1 MKNIF
6 WKAVSNKI
14 AVVCCLFFVIMSFFI
29 FNNHVIS
36 LALSGFICLNLIGL
50 IVSLFLLEKQIYKD
64 STYGD
69 KICSLLGEK
78 QCGEVLELEVSKLWK
93 TDFSW
98 SEIGVAY
105 FFTNTFIAVY
115 VEDWLP
121 YVYVLNLLSLP
132 YPIWSIGY
140 QKFVAKKWCILC
152 VIVQIVILSIFI
164 YNLSWNV
171 FQFSGLQLWLFLIVG
186 SLYMSILWVVN
197 RISYLLKS
205 EMEKRVIS
213 YQSNSVKM
221 MPSVFKAILKTNK
234 NYDMGKDVSHIVI
247 GNPKAKLNI
256 VILTN
261 PYCNPCSD
269 VCRDVVSLI
278 DRIDINRISL
288 QFVFMV
294 FEESLKNIATLLIS
308 AYMSKGWEFFMDIY
322 QRWYQEGKE
331 KGEDFFH
338 QYGVFVN
345 KESQEEYRLHEAW
358 IQKMEFNQTPMIFV
372 NGYRLPHNYSILE
385 LRHFLD

>member
-1 MKNIF
+1 
-6 WKAVSNKI
+6 
-14 AVVCCLFFVIMSFFI
+14 
-29 FNNHVIS
+29 
-36 LALSGFICLNLIGL
+36 
-50 IVSLFLLEKQIYKD
+50 
-64 STYGD
+64 
-69 KICSLLGEK
+69 
-78 QCGEVLELEVSKLWK
+78 
-93 TDFSW
+93 
-98 SEIGVAY
+98 
-105 FFTNTFIAVY
+105 
-115 VEDWLP
+115 
-121 YVYVLNLLSLP
+121 
-132 YPIWSIGY
+132 
-140 QKFVAKKWCILC
+140 
-152 VIVQIVILSIFI
+152 
-164 YNLSWNV
+164 
-171 FQFSGLQLWLFLIVG
+171 
-186 SLYMSILWVVN
+186 
-197 RISYLLKS
+197 
-205 EMEKRVIS
+205 
-213 YQSNSVKM
+213 
-221 MPSVFKAILKTNK
+221 
-234 NYDMGKDVSHIVI
+234 MGKDVSHIVI

-345 KESQEEYRLHEAW
+345 KESQEEYGLHEAW

-385 LRHFLD
+385 LIHFLD